1 MLERMD
7 GTQLGSIEV
16 AKDKALGVLYWCPTK
31 LLQDVW
37 EKGGLNL
44 RLLKLSGDFPLEG
57 EVPILVE
64 GKIIGAVGVSG

>member
-1 MLERMD
+1 L
-7 GTQLGSIEV
+7 
-16 AKDKALGVLYWCPTK
+16 
-31 LLQDVW
+31 